1 MKNQTIAAISTP
13 FGKGGIAVIR
23 ISGEKALEVADK
35 MFFPISGKKLAK
47 ADPNT
52 AVYGKIISDGTHIDD
67 GVAVVFRAPRSF
79 TGEDTVEISCHGG
92 ILLTERV
99 LKTAFASGA
108 YPAGA
113 GEFTERA
120 FLNGKISL
128 TEAEAV
134 IGLIEA
140 ESEEKLALCASHA
153 SGVLKRRIEEI
164 YASVLKLLS
173 SVYVGLDYPEE
184 DLEDVSDAEFLASLK
199 GIYARLSETA
209 NTYREGKAVA
219 EGVKT
224 VLLGKP
230 NTGKSSLLNAW
241 LCEDRAI
248 VTDIPGTTRDVIEE
262 KVSAGRITLRL
273 SDTAGI
279 RESADEVERIGI
291 EKAVKT
297 ANEAEL
303 IIAIFD
309 LSRDIDGEDV
319 FICNTLKKYAEKG
332 KSVIA
337 VFNKNDLDN
346 GDGDFSERFSAVKN
360 MLPCE
365 AVICNISAKS
375 GYGLDGLKKV
385 AEELFVSGR
394 TDYSQTAVVANARQ
408 FSAVCLARDAVLD
421 AINAFES
428 GVGSDVCG
436 MDLERALSALGEVD
450 GRAVSEEITSEIF
463 KNFCVGK

>member
-23 ISGEKALEVADK
+23 ISGEKAFEIADK

-47 ADPNT
+47 TDPNT
-52 AVYGKIISDGTHIDD
+52 AVYGKIVSDGTHIDD

-99 LKTAFASGA
+99 LKTAFTSGA

-134 IGLIEA
+134 IGLIDA

-153 SGVLKRRIEEI
+153 SGVLKRRTEEI

-184 DLEDVSDAEFLASLK
+184 DLEDVSDAEFIASLK
-199 GIYARLSETA
+199 DIYARLSETA
-209 NTYREGKAVA
+209 STYREGKAVA

-279 RESADEVERIGI
+279 RESADEVEKIGI
-291 EKAVKT
+291 KKAVKT
-297 ANEAEL
+297 ADEAEL
-303 IIAIFD
+303 IIALFD
-309 LSRDIDGEDV
+309 LSRDIDGEDE
-319 FICNTLKKYAEKG
+319 FICNNLKGYAEKG

-346 GDGDFSERFSAVKN
+346 GSGDFSERFSSVKA
-360 MLPCE
+360 MLPSE
-365 AVICNISAKS
+365 TVICNISAKS
-375 GYGLDGLKKV
+375 GEGLDGLKKA
-385 AEELFVSGR
+385 AEELFASGR
-394 TDYSQTAVVANARQ
+394 TDYSQTAVIANARQ
-408 FSAVCLARDAVLD
+408 FSAVCSARDAVLD

>member
-23 ISGEKALEVADK
+23 ISGEKAVEIADR
-35 MFFPISGKKLAK
+35 MFFPVSGKKLAE
-47 ADPNT
+47 ANPNT
-52 AVYGKIISDGTHIDD
+52 AVYGKIVSDGTHIDD

-99 LKTAFASGA
+99 LKTAFTSGA

-134 IGLIEA
+134 IGLIDA

-153 SGVLKRRIEEI
+153 SGVLKRRTEEI

-184 DLEDVSDAEFLASLK
+184 DLEEVSDEDFIASLK
-199 GIYARLSETA
+199 DIYAKLSETA
-209 NTYREGKAVA
+209 GTYREGKAVA

-262 KVSAGRITLRL
+262 KVAAGRITLRL
-273 SDTAGI
+273 FDTAGI

-297 ANEAEL
+297 ADEAEL
-303 IIAIFD
+303 IIALFD

-319 FICNTLKKYAEKG
+319 FICDSLKKYAEKG

-346 GDGDFSERFSAVKN
+346 GCGEFSKRFSEIN
-360 MLPCE
+360 EMLPE
-365 AVICNISAKS
+365 KTVICNVSAKN
-375 GYGLDGLKKV
+375 GDGIDGLKKA
-385 AEELFVSGR
+385 AEELFASER
-394 TDYSQTAVVANARQ
+394 TDYSQTAVIANARQ
-408 FSAVCLARDAVLD
+408 FSAVCSARDAVLD

-436 MDLERALSALGEVD
+436 MDLERALAALGEVD

>member
-23 ISGEKALEVADK
+23 ISGEKAFEIADR
-35 MFFPISGKKLAK
+35 MFFPISGKKLAE
-47 ADPNT
+47 ANPNT

-99 LKTAFASGA
+99 LKTAFTSGA

-134 IGLIEA
+134 IGLIDA

-153 SGVLKRRIEEI
+153 SGVLKRRTEAI

-184 DLEDVSDAEFLASLK
+184 DLEDVSDEEFIASLRD
-199 GIYARLSETA
+199 IYAKLSETA

-279 RESADEVERIGI
+279 RKSADEVEKIGI

-297 ANEAEL
+297 AEEAEL
-303 IIAIFD
+303 IIALFD
-309 LSRDIDGEDV
+309 LSRDIDGEDE
-319 FICNTLKKYAEKG
+319 FICNNLKGYAEKG

-346 GDGDFSERFSAVKN
+346 GNGIFSERLLAVKE
-360 MLPCE
+360 MLPSE
-365 AVICNISAKS
+365 TVICNISAKS
-375 GYGLDGLKKV
+375 GDGLDELKNA
-385 AEELFVSGR
+385 AEELFASGR
-394 TDYSQTAVVANARQ
+394 TDYSQTAVIANARQ
-408 FSAVCLARDAVLD
+408 FSAVCSARDAVFD
-421 AINAFES
+421 AISAFES

-436 MDLERALSALGEVD
+436 MDLERALAALGEVD

>member
-23 ISGEKALEVADK
+23 ISGENAVGVADK
-35 MFFPISGKKLAK
+35 MFFPVSGKKLASVT
-47 ADPNT
+47 PNT
-52 AVYGKIISDGTHIDD
+52 AVYGKIISEGKHIDD
-67 GVAVVFRAPRSF
+67 GVAVVFRAPRSY

-99 LKTAFASGA
+99 LKTAFTSGA

-134 IGLIEA
+134 IGLIDA
-140 ESEEKLALCASHA
+140 ENEEKLSLCASHA
-153 SGVLKRRIEEI
+153 SGVLKRRTEDI
-164 YASVLKLLS
+164 YASVVKLLS

-184 DLEDVSDAEFLASLK
+184 DLEEVSDTEFITSLRE
-199 GIYARLSETA
+199 IYAKLSETA
-209 NTYREGKAVA
+209 NTYREGRAVA
-219 EGVKT
+219 EGVLT

-279 RESADEVERIGI
+279 RESADAVEKIGI
-291 EKAVKT
+291 EKAVKK
-297 ANEAEL
+297 AEEAEL
-303 IIAIFD
+303 IIALFD
-309 LSRDIDGEDV
+309 LSRDVDDEDRY
-319 FICNTLKKYAEKG
+319 ICNSLKDYSEKG

-337 VFNKNDLDN
+337 VFNKTDLDN
-346 GDGDFSERFSAVKN
+346 GNGNFEARSSEIRA
-360 MLPCE
+360 MLPTDT
-365 AVICNISAKS
+365 AVCNVSAKN
-375 GYGLDGLKKV
+375 GDGLDALKKV
-385 AEELFVSGR
+385 AEGLFVEGR
-394 TDYSQTAVVANARQ
+394 TDYSKTAVIANARQ
-408 FSAVCLARDAVLD
+408 FSAVCSARDAVLD

-436 MDLERALSALGEVD
+436 MDLERALMSLGEVD
-450 GRAVSEEITSEIF
+450 GRSVSEEITSEIF

>member
-13 FGKGGIAVIR
+13 FGRGGIAVIR
-23 ISGEKALEVADK
+23 ISGEKAFEIADK
-35 MFFPISGKKLAK
+35 MFFPISGKKLAET
-47 ADPNT
+47 DPNT
-52 AVYGKIISDGTHIDD
+52 AVYGKIFSDGTHIDD

-99 LKTAFASGA
+99 LKTAFTSGA
-108 YPAGA
+108 FPAGA

-134 IGLIEA
+134 IGLIDA
-140 ESEEKLALCASHA
+140 ESEEKLSLCASHA
-153 SGVLKRRIEEI
+153 SGVLKRRTDEI
-164 YASVLKLLS
+164 YASVLRLLS

-184 DLEDVSDAEFLASLK
+184 DLEEVSDVEFIASLK
-199 GIYARLSETA
+199 DIYARLSETA
-209 NTYREGKAVA
+209 DTYREGKAVA

-262 KVSAGRITLRL
+262 KVSAGRIMLRL
-273 SDTAGI
+273 CDTAGI
-279 RESADEVERIGI
+279 RQSADEVERIGI
-291 EKAVKT
+291 EKAVKK
-297 ANEAEL
+297 AEEAEL
-303 IIAIFD
+303 IIALFD
-309 LSRDIDGEDV
+309 LSRDIDGEDS
-319 FICNTLKKYAEKG
+319 FICDGLRGYAEKG
-332 KSVIA
+332 RSVIA
-337 VFNKNDLDN
+337 VFNKCDLDDGNDVFSARERAVTDMLPPDTEICRISAKN
-346 GDGDFSERFSAVKN
+346 GDGLER
-360 MLPCE
+360 
-365 AVICNISAKS
+365 
-375 GYGLDGLKKV
+375 LKKA
-385 AEELFVSGR
+385 AEELFVSGH
-394 TDYSQTAVVANARQ
+394 TDYSQTAVIANARQ
-408 FSAVCLARDAVLD
+408 FSAVCSARDAVLD
-421 AINAFES
+421 AITAFES

-436 MDLERALSALGEVD
+436 MDLERALASLGEVD

>member
-23 ISGEKALEVADK
+23 ISGEKAFGVADK
-35 MFFPISGKKLAK
+35 MFLPMSGRKLA
-47 ADPNT
+47 DTEPNT
-52 AVYGKIISDGTHIDD
+52 AVYGKIVSDGTHIDD

-99 LKTAFASGA
+99 LKTAFTAGA

-134 IGLIEA
+134 IGLIDA
-140 ESEEKLALCASHA
+140 QSEEKLALCASHS
-153 SGVLKRRIEEI
+153 SGVLKRRTEEI

-184 DLEDVSDAEFLASLK
+184 DLEDVSEEEFISSLRD
-199 GIYARLSETA
+199 IYAKLSETA
-209 NTYREGKAVA
+209 STYREGKAVA

-241 LCEDRAI
+241 LCEERAI

-262 KVSAGRITLRL
+262 KVAAGRITLRL

-291 EKAVKT
+291 EKAIKT
-297 ANEAEL
+297 AEEAEL
-303 IIAIFD
+303 IIALFD
-309 LSRDIDGEDV
+309 LSRDVDGEDRA
-319 FICNTLKKYAEKG
+319 ICDSLRGYTQKG

-346 GDGDFSERFSAVKN
+346 GSDGFSERFAAVKA
-360 MLPCE
+360 MLPSE
-365 AVICNISAKS
+365 AVICRISTRSGEGLSELKKAAEGLFAS
-375 GYGLDGLKKV
+375 GY
-385 AEELFVSGR
+385 
-394 TDYSQTAVVANARQ
+394 TDYSQTAVLANARQ
-408 FSAVCLARDAVLD
+408 FSAVCSARDAVLD

-436 MDLERALSALGEVD
+436 MDLERALASLGEVD